1 MIRMDKKDAMEN
13 AATHH
18 TIDAPRVGETQA
30 DSPSASKPEAAP
42 SSRSDVP
49 VGSAA
54 KVNPGFDMRQPQ
66 ELGPR
71 NVAAPALDGEEAEGL
86 VSADAA
92 SGDGDTEMVG
102 ATGSVNTA
110 AAPSV
115 AEGGTVVAGSALS
128 REELEQMTDNIIA
141 ALKTVYDPEIPAD
154 IYELGLIYKIDIKDN
169 REVEVDMTLTAP
181 GCPVAGEMPQW
192 VENAVRSVAGV
203 GDVSVNLVFDPPWD
217 MSRMSDEARLAI
229 NMF

>member
-18 TIDAPRVGETQA
+18 TIDAPRVGEIQA

-42 SSRSDVP
+42 PSPADVQ
-49 VGSAA
+49 VGNAA
-54 KVNPGFDMRQPQ
+54 KANPGFDMRQPQ

-71 NVAAPALDGEEAEGL
+71 NVAALAPDGEEAEGL
-86 VSADAA
+86 VSGDAA
-92 SGDGDTEMVG
+92 SGG
-102 ATGSVNTA
+102 TGSVYTA
-110 AAPSV
+110 APPSV